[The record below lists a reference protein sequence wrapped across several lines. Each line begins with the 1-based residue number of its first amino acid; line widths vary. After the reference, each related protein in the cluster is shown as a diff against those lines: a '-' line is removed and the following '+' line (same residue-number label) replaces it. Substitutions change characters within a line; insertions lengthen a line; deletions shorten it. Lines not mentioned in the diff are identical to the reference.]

1 MRNEMLIFLALLISA
16 VVTSCR
22 SSGELRS
29 GLDPRRFEAE
39 VEGKRVAL
47 YVLKNRNGMEV
58 SLCNYGARVV
68 SIVVPDRRGRPTE
81 VTLGFD
87 NLDGYRFVNANFGAT
102 IGRYANRIAEAELP
116 LGNRVYPLAANSGP
130 HCLHG
135 GRRGWQTRVFDVG
148 EVTDSTIRF
157 SYLSPDGEEGFP
169 GNVWIWVDYS
179 LTADCALRIDYT
191 AVTDRQTV
199 VNPTNHTFF
208 NLSGD
213 PSQSALDHWLH
224 VDADAFL
231 PVDSL
236 LVPTGEIASVAGTPM
251 DFRIP
256 CRLSGKMDTLAT
268 QIARAHGYDHTWVLN
283 TRGCPD
289 SPAATLYAPGT
300 GIGLEVFTDAPG
312 IQIFTANAFN
322 GSFEGR
328 RGISYQNRPAVCL
341 ETQHFPD
348 SPHHP
353 DWPST
358 LLMPGDTLRS
368 RCTYRFFVQGI
379 DGSIR

>member
-1 MRNEMLIFLALLISA
+1 MTSPAPAPFFKDVLMRNEMLIFLALLVSA

-102 IGRYANRIAEAELP
+102 IGRYANRIAGAELP

-157 SYLSPDGEEGFP
+157 AYFSSDGEEGFP
-169 GNVWIWVDYS
+169 GNVRIWVDYS
-179 LTADCALRIDYT
+179 LTADRALRIDYT

-208 NLSGD
+208 NL
-213 PSQSALDHWLH
+213 
-224 VDADAFL
+224 
-231 PVDSL
+231 
-236 LVPTGEIASVAGTPM
+236 
-251 DFRIP
+251 
-256 CRLSGKMDTLAT
+256 LSGKMDTLAT

-328 RGISYQNRPAVCL
+328 RGISYRNRPAVCL

-368 RCTYRFFVQGI
+368 RCTYRFFVREIAGPARLWARQPSRC
-379 DGSIR
+379 SIRRRNGLG

>member
-1 MRNEMLIFLALLISA
+1 MRNEMLIFLALLVSA

-22 SSGELRS
+22 NSGELRS

-236 LVPTGEIASVAGTPM
+236 LVPRYSDGFQNPVPALREDGYAGDADCPGTRLRPHLGVEHPRVSGFAGRYALCSRDENRSGGFHRCPRDPDFHGERLQRIVRRPSWNRLPEPAG
-251 DFRIP
+251 
-256 CRLSGKMDTLAT
+256 RLSGDAAFSRFAASSRLALD
-268 QIARAHGYDHTWVLN
+268 ASR
-283 TRGCPD
+283 
-289 SPAATLYAPGT
+289 PG
-300 GIGLEVFTDAPG
+300 
-312 IQIFTANAFN
+312 
-322 GSFEGR
+322 
-328 RGISYQNRPAVCL
+328 
-341 ETQHFPD
+341 
-348 SPHHP
+348 
-353 DWPST
+353 
-358 LLMPGDTLRS
+358 
-368 RCTYRFFVQGI
+368 
-379 DGSIR
+379 